1 MAKWKE
7 DGYQCAPM
15 PRSAIAL
22 ATSLLLAAAL
32 PLHAQAVDAGRGDVP
47 VTVPE
52 SYDEAAPAPLIVLL
66 HGYSASGAGQDAYFG
81 MSELA
86 DDYGFLFVAPDGM
99 REAGGDRNRFWN
111 GSDACCD
118 FGPSGVDDVS
128 YVLGL
133 VDAVSEQWS
142 VDPRRVYLVGHSNGG
157 FMSHR
162 IAYEHPDRIAAIA
175 SLAGAA
181 QGGERPAPAG
191 PVNILQI
198 HGTADEVIEYGG
210 GEINEARYPGA
221 RATVAQWARWNGCDR
236 TARGREMRDLDA
248 SLPGYESGA
257 LAYVAGCAPGGQVML
272 WTISAGGHTPPL
284 SESFTAQVV
293 EWLYAH
299 PKPMG

>member
-1 MAKWKE
+1 MSR
-7 DGYQCAPM
+7 P
-15 PRSAIAL
+15 SVAL

-32 PLHAQAVDAGRGDVP
+32 PLQAQSVDGGRGEVP

-52 SYDEAAPAPLIVLL
+52 SYDAATPAPLVVLL
-66 HGYSASGAGQDAYFG
+66 HGYTGSGAWLDGYFG

-86 DDYGFLFVAPDGM
+86 DDYGFLLIAPDGM

-133 VDAVSEQWS
+133 VDAVDRQWS
-142 VDPRRVYLVGHSNGG
+142 VDARRIYLVGHSNGG

-181 QGGERPAPAG
+181 QAGERPAPG
-191 PVNILQI
+191 SPVSVLQI

-210 GEINEARYPGA
+210 GEINDARYPGA
-221 RATVAQWARWNGCDR
+221 RATVAQWARWNGCER
-236 TARGREMRDLDA
+236 TAQGREARDLDA
-248 SLPGYESGA
+248 SLPGHESGA
-257 LAYVAGCAPGGQVML
+257 LVYVAGCAPGGEVAL
-272 WTISAGGHTPPL
+272 WTISSGGHTPPL
-284 SESFTAQVV
+284 SESFAAQVV

-299 PKPMG
+299 PKPAG